1 MVSPLV
7 LLVGESFFKE
17 QMAEEENLGK
27 VVKVEVKAAEE
38 TNKSSTKAQV
48 KSKGKKE
55 NFKWIKKGCK
65 KAEIVGRYYCSW

>member
-1 MVSPLV
+1 MRV
-7 LLVGESFFKE
+7 FFKE

-38 TNKSSTKAQV
+38 TNKSSTKVQV

-55 NFKWIKKGCK
+55 NFK
-65 KAEIVGRYYCSW
+65 

>member
-7 LLVGESFFKE
+7 WLVGESFFKE

-48 KSKGKKE
+48 NSKGKKE
-55 NFKWIKKGCK
+55 NFK
-65 KAEIVGRYYCSW
+65 